1 MRRNGRVL
9 HSATGESSHG
19 ALVHVC
25 CMLRASFPSA
35 SHWPTGSASKAWIS
49 REYSQVQQ
57 GFLVSRKASF
67 HMSFLIA
74 LSSAVFGF
82 SFSFLLSWKRKFLG
96 AEQVSV
102 ATDPLAVHMPHLQL
116 PSRTQQTVPKE
127 TVRSVRQN
135 KKQKP
140 RGNSMHETSN

>member
-1 MRRNGRVL
+1 MSG
-9 HSATGESSHG
+9 
-19 ALVHVC
+19 
-25 CMLRASFPSA
+25 
-35 SHWPTGSASKAWIS
+35 
-49 REYSQVQQ
+49 
-57 GFLVSRKASF
+57 KASF

-82 SFSFLLSWKRKFLG
+82 SFSFLLSWKSKSLG

-116 PSRTQQTVPKE
+116 PSRTQKTVPKE

-140 RGNSMHETSN
+140 RGTPCTRQATELQATVSDVGRTLVNKPSVLNSIGSRVQGASITRLHGSVSRAIIDPRS